1 MTGPGH
7 ERTFTHHQE
16 TRSMNHPLRILG
28 IAGSLRQG
36 SYNRAALVAAQGL
49 LPPEV
54 SLAIFDLEGIPLFNQ
69 DTEGSPTP
77 KVSEFKKNIR
87 EADAILICTPEYNYS
102 IPGVLKNAMD
112 CASRP
117 YGDSAWSGK
126 PVAVMGVS
134 VGLFGT
140 VRAQNHLR
148 QSFVSLSMLP
158 INHPEVMIG
167 NAAQAFDGQ
176 GVLTDDKSK
185 ALIRDLLV
193 NLTNWAH
200 QLKKT

>member
-1 MTGPGH
+1 
-7 ERTFTHHQE
+7 
-16 TRSMNHPLRILG
+16 MNHPLRILG

-49 LPPEV
+49 LPAEV
-54 SLAIFDLEGIPLFNQ
+54 SLTIFDLEGIPLFNQ

-77 KVSEFKKNIR
+77 KVSDFKKNIR

-117 YGDSAWSGK
+117 FGDSAWSGK

-134 VGLFGT
+134 VGMFGT

-148 QSFVSLSMLP
+148 QSFVSLGMLP
-158 INHPEVMIG
+158 VNHPEVMIG

-185 ALIRDLLV
+185 TLIRDLLV
-193 NLTNWAH
+193 NLANWAH
-200 QLKKT
+200 QLKKS